1 MKYRNTMYRRSKAHL
16 KKQYRREVQPCTRE
30 VRHAVL
36 KGGGR
41 TGASHKQLRCRP
53 TCKQDATNGRP
64 ECRRHARGRSRR
76 HVVTVDDGAV
86 EIAAKATPHLGAQP
100 APRPPACTH
109 VAYRY
114 THVVYQCIHLSHVS
128 VHACCT
134 SVHACPS
141 LHTVGGSRRHE
152 IRPASP
158 PHLVKLWL
166 LKTLQALDPYP
177 CTFYPPPHTWSSSGC
192 KRPFKPYNL
201 TLVPSTPHTPPP
213 GNALAAPPP
222 HTWSSSGCPS
232 LQSPLPG
239 RRQCGCTAPPSPQTG
254 QTRWQT

>member
-166 LKTLQALDPYP
+166 PIPAI
-177 CTFYPPPHTWSSSGC
+177 PPP
-192 KRPFKPYNL
+192 R
-201 TLVPSTPHTPPP
+201 
-213 GNALAAPPP
+213 
-222 HTWSSSGCPS
+222 
-232 LQSPLPG
+232 
-239 RRQCGCTAPPSPQTG
+239 TAPMWMYGPSFPANRPDEMANMTPMVLANSV
-254 QTRWQT
+254 RMVSRPCKV